1 MENNS
6 FGDESAGKKRRD
18 LLLPASILVAAVL
31 IAGSLVYSAGKR
43 SSEKNLAQI
52 SSGNEEQTAGIEN
65 LVTVNSDDHIR
76 GDMDAPVQV
85 VEFSDMECPF
95 CKTFHDTM
103 QKVMLKYGDKVAWIY
118 RHAPIDSLHPKS
130 RKEAE
135 ATECAASLG
144 GNIKFWAYLDR
155 LMEITPSNNGL
166 DPAELPRIAEYV
178 GLDKA
183 KFESCLSSGKY
194 ADKIQAD
201 LENAVRSGMIGTPYS
216 IILINGKVRYSIPGG
231 LNFEESRPGEPYMDQ
246 IISELIE
253 ESGQ

>member
-43 SSEKNLAQI
+43 STEKNLAQI

-130 RKEAE
+130 RKEAV

-144 GNIKFWAYLDR
+144 GNVKFWAYLDR
-155 LMEITPSNNGL
+155 LMEITPSNDGL
-166 DPAELPRIAEYV
+166 DLAELPVIAKYV
-178 GLDKA
+178 GLDVKQ
-183 KFESCLSSGKY
+183 FQTCLDSGKFD
-194 ADKIQAD
+194 AKIESQYQDGLA
-201 LENAVRSGMIGTPYS
+201 SGAQGTPYS
-216 IILINGKVRYSIPGG
+216 VIMSSNEPNNTIEGAYPYNSVKQSIDKV
-231 LNFEESRPGEPYMDQ
+231 L
-246 IISELIE
+246 LTL
-253 ESGQ
+253 